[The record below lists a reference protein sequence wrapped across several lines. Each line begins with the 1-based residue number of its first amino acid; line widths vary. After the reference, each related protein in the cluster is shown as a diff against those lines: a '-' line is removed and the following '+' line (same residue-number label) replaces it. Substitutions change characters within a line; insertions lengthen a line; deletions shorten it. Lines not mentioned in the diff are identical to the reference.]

1 MENSNDKT
9 VNIPKIL
16 PVLPRNDTIVYPL
29 LILPIAVTESKYIK
43 LIDDVLSSEKM
54 VFIGFTQH
62 QDMEN
67 VEDKH
72 ISQYGTV
79 ANILKMLRFPDGSIR
94 VLVQGLKRGRI
105 KRFRASGKNYSLAE
119 IEIIDEKRTETIKEE
134 AMARNLQEMFKRY
147 IKYSQQLPDEVF
159 SLLKTIEEPWKLA
172 DFIASNLNIEI
183 EKRYEILTLIEPMK
197 RMQMIHELLSK
208 EISILEVGEKI
219 KSAVSTE
226 INEDQKKYFLR
237 EQLKAIRKEL
247 GEDDPKSKD
256 IEELRVKAAE
266 KALSEE
272 AMDVLDAQLE
282 RLEMMN
288 PMMPEYNVVRNYV
301 DWILD
306 LPWLNYSQD
315 NMDIKRAARILNED
329 HYDLEKVKTR
339 ILEYLAVKKL
349 KNDSKGPILCF
360 VGPPGVG
367 KTSLGKSIARALG
380 RKFVRIS
387 LGGIHDEAEIRGHR
401 RTYVGALPGRIIQE
415 LKKSDYSNTVFM
427 LDEIDKVGNDF
438 RGDPSSALL
447 EVLDPEQNDT
457 FTDHYLEI
465 PYDLSKIMFIT
476 TANVLYT
483 IPPALRDRMEV
494 IEIPGYTIEDKL
506 HIAVNYLVPRQ
517 IIENGLTKGR
527 IKFKNDGLREI
538 IDGYTREA
546 GVRNLERT
554 IGNIC
559 RKVAKKI
566 VMNKSSSSYTISK
579 RNVSKYLGKRKFLAD
594 RAESKARIG
603 IATGMA
609 WTPMGGEILFVEA
622 IKMPGKGNLILTGQ
636 LGDVMKESAK
646 AAMSYI
652 KANFK
657 KFGIDIDIFEKYD
670 IHIHIP
676 EGAIPKDGPSAGIT
690 LATAIVSVMS
700 GKEIRHDIAMTG
712 EISLRGKVLPVGGV
726 KEKVIGAKLAGINEI
741 LLPKQNRR
749 DLDDIPKN
757 TKKGTKFH
765 FVGTLDNVLDIA
777 LIENKRRKK

>member
-9 VNIPKIL
+9 INIPKIL

-105 KRFRASGKNYSLAE
+105 SRFRASGKNYSLAE
-119 IEIIDEKRTETIKEE
+119 IETIDEKRTETIKEE

-147 IKYSQQLPDEVF
+147 VKYSQQLPDEVF

-183 EKRYEILTLIEPMK
+183 EKRYEILTLTEPMK

-266 KALSEE
+266 KVLSEE
-272 AMDVLDAQLE
+272 AIDVLDAQLE

-517 IIENGLTKGR
+517 IIENGLTKSR

-566 VMNKSSSSYTISK
+566 VMNRSSSSYTISK

-636 LGDVMKESAK
+636 LGEVMKESAK

-652 KANFK
+652 KANYK
-657 KFGIDIDIFEKYD
+657 KFGIDIKVFEKYD

-741 LLPKQNRR
+741 LLPRQNRR